1 MLEQLK
7 KIDRIYDLM
16 ALCSSYILNELK
28 VKSYEFACFEED
40 DFEEVGAAFERYCCE
55 ISEKGH
61 WKAFKE
67 LKDFLLEFFSIG
79 VSVEK
84 CYAVVYFIDDNVEI
98 TIPDK
103 LLGGNGIVEYSSLN
117 KQYVDQV
124 KIIPKL
130 ESTLLTRSEAQFRQ
144 NNDTMHELFRKR
156 RECACSKL
164 DTETLHYSIWDQEKI
179 ERYPTVIYH
188 VDEKNPISKHF
199 YNRHKIIFGIVPF
212 TKVGLDRILEIKYHH
227 RTFYVDKM
235 YDNAETELKNR
246 YEDIFNRCVNKD
258 IDFLVFPE
266 MLMTENIIDSI
277 KDKDNSNLPQIIV
290 NGSIWKER
298 TNKCIVSDDKG
309 NEIFCYL
316 KKQPFTFEK
325 DGEEYREYLDADKNK
340 SFAILEIEQIGRI
353 GIGICKDLINEE
365 IKLFHKYIGTD
376 ILIVPAYT
384 KSMDLQAS
392 AEELSK
398 EYNCIV
404 VVVNACSAIEDG
416 TEKKQIGFLTLP
428 AKEKS
433 TRTKIT
439 KKYFQDVCKQECE
452 FKCLGKII
460 TIDFYDIN
468 QKNDFYCFGVEESVL

>member
-7 KIDRIYDLM
+7 KIDGIYDLM

-28 VKSYEFACFEED
+28 VKSYEFGLFEEEK
-40 DFEEVGAAFERYCCE
+40 FEDVESAIDRYCNE
-55 ISEKGH
+55 VLQKGK

-67 LKDFLLEFFSIG
+67 LKEFLLEYFSIG

-84 CYAVVYFIDDNVEI
+84 CFAVVHFIDDNVEI

-103 LLGGNGIVEYSSLN
+103 LLEGNGIVEYSSLN

-130 ESTLLTRSEAQFRQ
+130 ESTLLSRSEVHFRGSI
-144 NNDTMHELFRKR
+144 DSLHELFRR
-156 RECACSKL
+156 RRDCACSKL
-164 DTETLHYSIWDQEKI
+164 DTETKHYSIWDQEKI
-179 ERYPTVIYH
+179 EKYPTVIYH
-188 VDEKNPISKHF
+188 IDEKNSISKHF
-199 YNRHKIIFGIVPF
+199 YHRHKIVLGIVPF
-212 TKVGLDRILEIKYHH
+212 TKIELDQILEIKFHR
-227 RTFYVDKM
+227 RTFYINKM
-235 YDNAETELKNR
+235 YDNVETQLKKR
-246 YEDIFNRCVNKD
+246 YEDICNRSINKD
-258 IDFLVFPE
+258 IDFLIFPE
-266 MLMTENIIDSI
+266 MLMTEEILDTIKEKDID
-277 KDKDNSNLPQIIV
+277 NLPQIIV
-290 NGSIWKER
+290 NGSIWKDY

-316 KKQPFTFEK
+316 KKQPFTFAK
-325 DGEEYREYLDADKNK
+325 DGEEYREHLDADKNK
-340 SFAILEIEQIGRI
+340 TYAILEVEQIGRI
-353 GIGICKDLINEE
+353 GICICKDLINEE
-365 IKLFHKYIGTD
+365 IKLFHKYIGTNM
-376 ILIVPAYT
+376 LIVPAYT

-392 AEELSK
+392 AEELST

-428 AKEKS
+428 AKDQA
-433 TRTKIT
+433 TRTKVT

-452 FKCLGKII
+452 FTCIGKII

-468 QKNDFYCFGVEESVL
+468 KENSFYSFGVEESIL

>member
-16 ALCSSYILNELK
+16 ALCSSYILNVLK
-28 VKSYEFACFEED
+28 EKSYEFALFEED
-40 DFEEVGAAFERYCCE
+40 DYEEVEAAFERYRCE
-55 ISEKGH
+55 ISEKGQ

-67 LKDFLLEFFSIG
+67 LKDFLLDFFSIG
-79 VSVEK
+79 ISVEK
-84 CYAVVYFIDDNVEI
+84 CYAVVYFIDDIIEI

-103 LLGGNGIVEYSSLN
+103 LLEGNGIVEYVSLN

-130 ESTLLTRSEAQFRQ
+130 ESTLLTRSEAQFKQ
-144 NNDTMHELFRKR
+144 NNDAIDELFRKR

-164 DTETLHYSIWDQEKI
+164 DIETVHYSIWDQEKI
-179 ERYPTVIYH
+179 EKYPTVIYH
-188 VDEKNPISKHF
+188 IDEKNPISKHF

-212 TKVGLDRILEIKYHH
+212 TKVELDQILEIKYHH

-235 YDNAETELKNR
+235 YDNAETELKKR
-246 YEDIFNRCVNKD
+246 YKDICNRCINKD

-277 KDKDNSNLPQIIV
+277 KENDNSNLPQIIV

-298 TNKCIVSDDKG
+298 TNKCIVSDYRG

-353 GIGICKDLINEE
+353 GIGICKDLISEE
-365 IKLFHKYIGTD
+365 IKLFHKYMGTD

-416 TEKKQIGFLTLP
+416 TEKRQIGFLTLP

-433 TRTKIT
+433 TRTNVT
-439 KKYFQDVCKQECE
+439 KKYFQNVCKQECE
-452 FKCLGKII
+452 FKCIGKII